1 MRRLC
6 SLAILSLYACGSST
20 GSGGPTAP
28 AAAAAA
34 ATPSA
39 PSTDAALD
47 PPAPKLRLPRHFLPT
62 AVSARLGIDPAAA
75 GFSGAV
81 EITGTLSERASR
93 IWLHARGLTIKRAVA
108 VQGPTRVELTFG
120 NDGEELLWL
129 RAATPLAAGTW
140 VLSLQYDGNYETVV
154 TVGAIKQTVDNRAYI
169 TTQFESIFAR
179 RVFPCFDEPNV
190 KVPWQLTLDV
200 PVDDRAFANTPSL
213 SETALDATHKRVVFA
228 PTKPLPSYLVAFGVG
243 PFEIVDAGKAQSGA
257 PLRVI
262 ALAGRAADAQWA
274 AQTSAPIVNALEDWF
289 GMPYPYEKLDMLTIP
304 VSSGFGAM
312 ENPGLITYAGRL
324 ILHDPKTITKA
335 QRFAWV
341 DVAGHEVAHQW
352 FGDLV
357 TPMYWDDI
365 WLNEGFARW
374 MEPKVAAALE
384 GKLPGLEGKLGAAFM
399 ANQYREIALNAD
411 RTVNAR
417 RVRQAIESPGDIYS
431 AFDGITYDKG
441 ASILAMFEHA
451 VGAETM
457 QRGVRAYLAKH
468 KYGNA
473 TSADFVASISEAAKR
488 DLAPA
493 FSSFLDQ
500 AGAPLVQGE
509 LQCASGAVPALR
521 LTQQRFVVPGSA
533 VPEAGKP
540 WSIPVCVAFDRDG
553 KRAEA
558 CTTLDGASVDLAL
571 DAKACPRW
579 VMLNAGGYG
588 YYRSGLPAASYQ
600 AVRDLAWK
608 SLTPVERFT
617 VFTDTSALAFT
628 GQVDVGLP
636 LSLVPLMLAEK
647 HRFAVGGAA
656 GLAERLRAM
665 VSPGK
670 RPAYDA
676 WIRASFGPMARSLG
690 WAARRADSLDVEA
703 TRRTLLEL
711 VAWAGDAP
719 VRAGAVTLAKA
730 WRGVD
735 SAMREVAWG
744 VAADTSPAT
753 FDTLME
759 AVVTEPD
766 ADVRLD
772 LLGALAQVRD
782 EPRLRAVLALL
793 FDRRIDVREAQRVLS
808 GGGDDPQRVIVAR
821 YFQEHFDPLMKR
833 LPTAGPTGSAARLS
847 ALFTQLCDA
856 ARRDEIIAYV
866 NEHFG
871 NQPDARRVVS
881 QNLERMDQ
889 CIAAKASLG
898 PRVEAWLTTKK

>member
-6 SLAILSLYACGSST
+6 SLVIVSLCACGSST
-20 GSGGPTAP
+20 GPGGATAP
-28 AAAAAA
+28 ATPAALSAAA
-34 ATPSA
+34 S
-39 PSTDAALD
+39 DGALD
-47 PPAPKLRLPRHFLPT
+47 PPTPKLRLPRNFLPT
-62 AVSARLGIDPAAA
+62 AVSAHLGIDPAAE
-75 GFSGAV
+75 GFTGAV
-81 EITGTLSERASR
+81 EITGTLSERSAR
-93 IWLHARGLTIKRAVA
+93 IWLHGRGLTLKRAVA
-108 VQGPTRVELTFG
+108 VQGDARVELSFG
-120 NDGEELLWL
+120 NEGEELLWL
-129 RAATPLAAGTW
+129 RPAAPMAAGTW
-140 VLSLQYDGNYETVV
+140 VLSIQYEGRYETVV
-154 TVGAIKQTVDNRAYI
+154 TVGAIKQTVEHRSYI

-200 PVDDRAFANTPSL
+200 PVDNLAFANTPVA
-213 SETALDATHKRVVFA
+213 SETALDATHKRVAFA

-243 PFEIVDAGKAQSGA
+243 PFEIVDAGKTQSGA
-257 PLRVI
+257 PVRVI

-274 AQTSAPIVNALEDWF
+274 AQTSAPIVNVLEDWF

-374 MEPKVAAALE
+374 MEPKVIAALE

-417 RVRQAIESPGDIYS
+417 RVRQAIESAGDIYS

-441 ASILAMFEHA
+441 ASVLAMFEHA

-468 KYGNA
+468 KHGNG
-473 TSADFVASISEAAKR
+473 TSSDFVAAISEAAGR
-488 DLAPA
+488 DVATGFA
-493 FSSFLDQ
+493 SFLDQ

-509 LQCASGAVPALR
+509 LQCASGAAPSLH

-558 CTTLDGASVDLAL
+558 CTSLDGASADLAL
-571 DAKACPRW
+571 EAKACPRW
-579 VMLNAGGYG
+579 IMLNAGGYG
-588 YYRSGLPAASYQ
+588 YYRSGLPAPSYQ
-600 AVRDLAWK
+600 AVRDLAWP

-617 VFTDTSALAFT
+617 VFTDASALAFT
-628 GQVDVGLP
+628 GQADVALP
-636 LSLVPLMLAEK
+636 LSLVPKMLAEK

-656 GLAERLRAM
+656 NLAERMRTM
-665 VSPGK
+665 VSVTK

-676 WIRASFGPMARSLG
+676 WIRATFGPMARSLG

-719 VRAGAVTLAKA
+719 VRAGAVALSKS
-730 WRGVD
+730 WRAID

-744 VAADTSPAT
+744 VAADSSPAI
-753 FDTLME
+753 FDTFMD
-759 AVVTEPD
+759 AVKVEPD

-772 LLGALAQVRD
+772 LLGALSQVRD

-793 FDRRIDVREAQRVLS
+793 FERSLDVRESQRLLFA
-808 GGGDDPQRVIVAR
+808 GGDDPQRASVAR

-833 LPTAGPTGSAARLS
+833 LPAAGPTGSAARFS
-847 ALFTQLCDA
+847 GLFTQLCDA
-856 ARRDEIIAYV
+856 ARRDEIVGYV

-871 NQPDARRVVS
+871 DQPDARRVVT

-889 CIAAKASLG
+889 CIAAKASLS
-898 PRVEAWLTTKK
+898 PRVEAWLATKK